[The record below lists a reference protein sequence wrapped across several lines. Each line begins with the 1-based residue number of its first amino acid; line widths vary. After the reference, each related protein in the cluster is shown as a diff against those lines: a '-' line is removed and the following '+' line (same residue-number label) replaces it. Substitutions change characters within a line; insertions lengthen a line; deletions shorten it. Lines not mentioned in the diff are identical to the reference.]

1 MPDSTDLLNRA
12 IAHLEQLA
20 TEFAT
25 ELELARPSPRKTHR
39 HLRQKEA
46 LLTISILLPK
56 LAAVRQAEPSSCRGA
71 AGPSAPDVDTPSAGG
86 HVGNLTMN
94 SH

>member
-1 MPDSTDLLNRA
+1 VSDCTDLIERS
-12 IAHLEQLA
+12 IADLQQLA

-25 ELELARPSPRKTHR
+25 ELEISRPRPGKTVR

-56 LAAVRQAEPSSCRGA
+56 LAAVRGLEPKL
-71 AGPSAPDVDTPSAGG
+71 PSIVPASR
-86 HVGNLTMN
+86 NLGED
-94 SH
+94 